1 MITYQEVLTES
12 KKDYSSLGGAIGK
25 TSSLVISP
33 IPGTAPIISPLTSAV
48 GEVIGKMI
56 PRGKTNSD
64 SLINKIEKNYDLT
77 KKENLSFSPE
87 DHIKAAKKR
96 VKSAGDKSDI
106 VVKTTIATD
115 PLLGTLVK
123 EIKTKKGN

>member
-56 PRGKTNSD
+56 PRGETKPD
-64 SLINKIEKNYDLT
+64 SLIDKIEKNYDLT
-77 KKENLSFSPE
+77 KKENLSFSPK
-87 DHIKAAKKR
+87 DHINAAKKR
-96 VKSAGDKSDI
+96 VKSAGDNSNI
-106 VVKTTIATD
+106 VVKTAIGAD

-123 EIKTKKGN
+123 ELKK

>member
-64 SLINKIEKNYDLT
+64 SLINNIEKNYDLT

-87 DHIKAAKKR
+87 DHINAAKKR
-96 VKSAGDKSDI
+96 VKSAGNKSDI
-106 VVKTTIATD
+106 VVKTAIATD

-123 EIKTKKGN
+123 EIKK